1 MYERIGDPDE
11 WAPGN
16 SMAKM
21 GFAGLKDAQQQAN
34 LIAFLV
40 KQSDSPAPFQNQGGN
55 ASVN

>member
-40 KQSDSPAPFQNQGGN
+40 KQSDSPAPLPK
-55 ASVN
+55 SRW